1 MKFMWIFLIK
11 AGLTLFFVN
20 QITSN
25 GHSTYLRC
33 LLWTLYI
40 NIYAF
45 QARYD
50 CGSGHVQ
57 SNCGIYEHNH
67 VLKVL
72 NNNSLLKHIL
82 NFVVLDRSYSS
93 FHSRLGK
100 FLASF
105 INCITFLE
113 HMWVVTALFVAS
125 HFVPPCCRSFF
136 LYLLLRITWYLFT
149 IFSTIFVFFVRNLI
163 STPIRLNI
171 SSRNII

>member
-105 INCITFLE
+105 INCHCSFCGISFCAPLLQIFLP
-113 HMWVVTALFVAS
+113 VSAS
-125 HFVPPCCRSFF
+125 PNYVILIYNF
-136 LYLLLRITWYLFT
+136 LYYFC
-149 IFSTIFVFFVRNLI
+149 VFC
-163 STPIRLNI
+163 P
-171 SSRNII
+171 